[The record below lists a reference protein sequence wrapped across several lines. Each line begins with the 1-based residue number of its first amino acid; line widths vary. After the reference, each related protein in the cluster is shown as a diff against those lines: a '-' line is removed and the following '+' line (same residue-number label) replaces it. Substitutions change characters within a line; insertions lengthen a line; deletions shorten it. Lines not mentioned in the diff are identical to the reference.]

1 MNRLL
6 MVALAAAAVTLA
18 GCDDGGGGGTLPP
31 VADMGPSGEDGFVF
45 IPGSDATPPPVAEPP
60 TARYALAE
68 DAPTTPLGEI
78 PFPSDLYVS
87 ADGKLDLR
95 GFPKPGGGGILNTI
109 VTTLEDEVRGFGT
122 SATMFLSFDGR
133 VDVTRLPQT
142 PADSMADDSAL
153 FVVDVD
159 PASPERG
166 RKWPISWRY
175 DEAITQYLPSF
186 ALRIRFVEG
195 IALRPERIYALVATT
210 AVADPAPAFL
220 ETVGDARPA
229 GALGAAWDAHRP
241 LAAWLAERGVQA
253 ATASVFTTQ
262 DPVGELFQA
271 RDFIHTL
278 DPPELL
284 HIESLGVQQQR
295 FELFDGIYRA
305 PRFQEGVIPYQ
316 NAGEGAIRFDGDGN
330 PIIQGQEELRFAL
343 SIPLG
348 DMPADGWPV
357 VLYAHGTGG
366 DYQSFI
372 RGTVASVL
380 ARNGLAVLAIDQIHH
395 GTRDNGA
402 CAGQS
407 STCVQILYFN
417 FLVPRAGRDNTRQAA
432 LDYVSLLRFART
444 LDIPAAMSTENV
456 AAKIDPTKVLFMG
469 HSQGG
474 LNGPLVLA
482 IEPEIKGGM
491 LSGSGSTIAISIE
504 QKTEPVNIN
513 QLVRAALLLAPG
525 DPLDRWHPTLS
536 MLQTFTEAADAVNY
550 ARFWFHE
557 PPAGHPPKSVFMTV
571 GLLDEYTP
579 PDATFALAASGRV
592 PIIEPVHVPIE
603 ALELLDIQPAGLPPY
618 ERNVAGGQASAGL
631 AQFPDEGHFVIFD
644 VVSAQQRYARF
655 LKDLAEKAIP
665 KIY

>member
-1 MNRLL
+1 MHRLL
-6 MVALAAAAVTLA
+6 LAALLA
-18 GCDDGGGGGTLPP
+18 LFGCDDSGGGGPDP
-31 VADMGPSGEDGFVF
+31 ADMGAGDGDGFVF
-45 IPGSDATPPPVAEPP
+45 VPGSDATPPPVDEPP
-60 TARYALAE
+60 TARYAVADE
-68 DAPTTPLGEI
+68 AATTPLGEI
-78 PFPSDLYVS
+78 PFPSDLYVA
-87 ADGKLDLR
+87 ADGRLDLR
-95 GFPKPGGGGILNTI
+95 GFPRPGGGGILNTI
-109 VTTLEDEVRGFGT
+109 VTTLEDELRGFGT
-122 SATMFLSFDGR
+122 SATMFMSFDGR
-133 VDVTRLPQT
+133 LDVTLLPQT
-142 PADSMADDSAL
+142 PAASMAADSAL

-159 PASPERG
+159 PDSPERG
-166 RKWPISWRY
+166 RKWPIDWRY
-175 DEAITQYLPSF
+175 DEAVTQYLPSF

-195 IALRPERIYALVATT
+195 IALRPERQYAVVATT
-210 AVADPAPAFL
+210 AVADPAPDFL
-220 ETVGDARPA
+220 ATIGSDRPD

-241 LAAWLAERGVQA
+241 LAAWLDENGVSA

-278 DPPELL
+278 EVPELVT
-284 HIESLGVQQQR
+284 IQSLGVQQQR
-295 FELFDGIYRA
+295 YELFDGVYRA
-305 PRFQEGVIPYQ
+305 PRFQEGVVPYQ
-316 NAGEGAIRFDGDGN
+316 SAGEGAIRFDADGN
-330 PIIQGQEELRFAL
+330 PIIQGEEELRFAL

-348 DMPADGWPV
+348 DMPPEGWPV

-402 CAGQS
+402 CAGQMA
-407 STCVQILYFN
+407 TCVQILYFN

-432 LDYVSLLRFART
+432 LDYVSLLRFAKT
-444 LDIPAAMSTENV
+444 IDIAPGLSSEGNRAT
-456 AAKIDPTKVLFMG
+456 IDPNNILFMG

-491 LSGSGSTIAISIE
+491 LSGAGSTIAISIE
-504 QKTEPVNIN
+504 QKTEPVDIN
-513 QLVRAALLLAPG
+513 GLVRAALLLAPD

-557 PPAGHPPKSVFMTV
+557 PPADHPAKSVFMTV
-571 GLLDEYTP
+571 GLLDEFTP

-592 PIIEPVHVPIE
+592 PIIEPVHAPIE

-618 ERNVAGGQASAGL
+618 RGNVAEGEASAGL

-655 LKDLAEKAIP
+655 LKDLAETPLPQIF
-665 KIY
+665 